1 MTTTEATDIPQN
13 IARPWLTPM
22 LRFWAL
28 VLLLC
33 AVQFDVLRSMVDIWY
48 NTTTYNHGF
57 LVFPATLWMIWRRR
71 EEVAALANAAGII
84 MTAPAALLPLAGF
97 ATIGLLGELG
107 GANILRHVGFVGALM
122 CLFPLALGWE
132 FAKRFAFPILFL
144 AFMVPAGDFLI
155 PVLQD
160 LTADVSVWMIQ
171 MTGVPVYRE
180 GIMIE
185 LPSGLWEVAEACAG
199 IRFLIANI
207 FIAAM
212 FAYFSYEKMWKWA
225 LFMVLAVAIP
235 VIANCFRAYGIMM
248 LAHVTDNALAVG
260 VDHLVYGWVFFSAV
274 MLLML
279 WVGGKFSDRVIADP
293 VAKPVVPRAGVPS
306 KGGAGV
312 ILAGALVM
320 SGAPAFAA
328 LTEPVAEPL
337 PAIILADVVPQGW
350 NVVAVDG
357 EAADHWTPK
366 FATADQ
372 IESVRLRKGAH
383 VVDVY
388 VAAYSHQREG
398 AEALHWANRFD
409 DDETWKR
416 SKLATIRL
424 ATGASALPD
433 VARLDELTHY
443 VMGDGLGGTD
453 FTSRV
458 VISWTQVGGD
468 FTADAKAAKLSAVRA
483 RVTGGTAKAA
493 VFALS
498 AQYVQPDQR
507 DAAVAAVEALLAD
520 MTPLSG
526 LLDVE
531 GRPSP
536 AMTTSTGTS

>member
-1 MTTTEATDIPQN
+1 MTTTEATDIP
-13 IARPWLTPM
+13 RTTGRLWLAPM
-22 LRFWAL
+22 VRFWAL
-28 VLLLC
+28 VALLC

-57 LVFPATLWMIWRRR
+57 LVLPATLWMIWRRR
-71 EEVAALANAAGII
+71 EEVLALTRAAGAIV
-84 MTAPAALLPLAGF
+84 TAPAALLPLCAF
-97 ATIGLLGELG
+97 AAIGLLGELG
-107 GANILRHVGFVGALM
+107 GANILRHIGFVGALM

-171 MTGVPVYRE
+171 ITGVPVYRE

-207 FIAAM
+207 FIAAL
-212 FAYFSYEKMWKWA
+212 FAYFSYEKLWKWA
-225 LFMVLAVAIP
+225 LFMVLAVFIP

-248 LAHVTDNALAVG
+248 LAHMTDNALAVG

-279 WVGGKFSDRVIADP
+279 WVGGLFADRVITDP
-293 VAKPVVPRAGVPS
+293 AAKPVEPREDGRAN
-306 KGGAGV
+306 GGAGV
-312 ILAGALVM
+312 VLAGALVM

-337 PAIILADVVPQGW
+337 PAAILADAVPQGW
-350 NVVAVDG
+350 EVIAVDG
-357 EAADHWTPK
+357 EAVDHWTPK

-372 IESVRLRKGAH
+372 VEALRLRKDGH
-383 VVDVY
+383 VVDVF

-398 AEALHWANRFD
+398 AEALHWSNRFD
-409 DDETWKR
+409 DDKTWKR
-416 SKLATIRL
+416 AKLSTITL
-424 ATGASALPD
+424 NTGTSALPD
-433 VARLDELTHY
+433 IARLDDLTHY
-443 VMGDGLGGTD
+443 VMGEGLGGTD

-458 VISWTQVGGD
+458 VASWTMVGDG
-468 FTADAKAAKLSAVRA
+468 FTADAKRAKLGAIRA
-483 RVTGGTAKAA
+483 RVTGATAKAG
-493 VFALS
+493 VLALS
-498 AQYVQPDQR
+498 AQYAQPEQR
-507 DAAVAAVEALLAD
+507 GEAVAAVEALLAD
-520 MTPLSG
+520 MPALDG
-526 LLDVE
+526 LLDAE
-531 GRPSP
+531 AR
-536 AMTTSTGTS
+536 